1 VLFIDFLLDDILLV
15 NELAHLEEFTLV
27 DGALTLISAL
37 RSVIVVNELAHLE
50 EFTLVDGALTLISA
64 LRSVIVVNEL
74 AHLEEFTLVDGALT
88 LISAL
93 RYSIPLNVFRS
104 CFSSQ
109 TRVYELFS
117 FPKLFIF
124 LTTLFLKFRF
134 LDKQLRQKACSY
146 QAGKIH

>member
-1 VLFIDFLLDDILLV
+1 MLFIDFLLDDILLV

-74 AHLEEFTLVDGALT
+74 CSPGGVHPGGRSTHPHLSLQV
-88 LISAL
+88 S
-93 RYSIPLNVFRS
+93 YSG
-104 CFSSQ
+104 
-109 TRVYELFS
+109 E
-117 FPKLFIF
+117 
-124 LTTLFLKFRF
+124 
-134 LDKQLRQKACSY
+134 
-146 QAGKIH
+146 